1 MITIFELSF
10 INVKMV
16 FMFCYPDQKLSFLAG
31 IMMFVVLAGIVP
43 AGHAQAEPLDVSIQ
57 SEVDDAGNVKLAL
70 TLKNLGS
77 RPVYHI
83 HPMFHFHHSMSTMS
97 KIMRLN
103 PGQSIALENDRHPPV
118 MLVGRYPLTAMV
130 EYWTL
135 PDGGIKQSVL
145 ATDSFFF
152 KEPVESKVEGSLEAT
167 TNSEFSI
174 LKVLLQNRSESF
186 KNIRMTLL
194 LPPGLET
201 EEFKEM
207 MGFTLRG
214 GDEKNFTVRV
224 FRSED
229 YEQDRFPVRLMIE
242 YGEMLKHYSREINGT
257 IRFSPGWYSMEYW
270 PHFTALALIV
280 LVLLG
285 YYYRASLKISPEKIT

>member
-1 MITIFELSF
+1 
-10 INVKMV
+10 
-16 FMFCYPDQKLSFLAG
+16 
-31 IMMFVVLAGIVP
+31 
-43 AGHAQAEPLDVSIQ
+43 
-57 SEVDDAGNVKLAL
+57 
-70 TLKNLGS
+70 
-77 RPVYHI
+77 
-83 HPMFHFHHSMSTMS
+83 MS

-118 MLVGRYPLTAMV
+118 MRVGRYPLTAMV

-229 YEQDRFPVRLMIE
+229 HEQDRFPVRLMIE

-257 IRFSPGWYSMEYW
+257 VRFSPGWYSMEYW
-270 PHFTALALIV
+270 PHFTALALMV